1 MPGKILI
8 VEDDLE
14 SLKLLGLMLQSRG
27 YQIVA
32 AQHGAQA
39 LSKAESESSDLVL
52 LDVMLPGMDGYEV
65 ARRLRAN
72 ERTAAIP
79 IIMLTARGQITDKV
93 AGFEAGADEYLVKPV
108 HPAEPVTR
116 IETLL
121 ARAARLGPTAQA
133 VRLPRGKSVGFL
145 GCKGGVGTST
155 LAINLSVSL
164 IRGPA
169 SGKRV
174 VLIDAQTGSSTLA
187 LQMGLRPQQGLQV
200 LAGRD
205 PAGITADTIL
215 AHADRH
221 ISGVLLLGGLP
232 SPRGTTPSFTP
243 AHAEAIIRA
252 LEEAVD
258 YVLVDMGTG
267 LDAVN
272 QALLRVLDSVIVV
285 LEPHRISLLL
295 AQALLAALDAL
306 EVGRHRQGIVI
317 VNRAPSSTTPSKD
330 MVEEF
335 LQREIIVVI
344 PPAPELA
351 FQSAERGTPMV
362 IMQPESLVS
371 IQFHHL
377 AQHIASR

>member
-14 SLKLLGLMLQSRG
+14 SLKLIGLMLQSRG

-32 AQHGAQA
+32 AQSGPQA
-39 LSKAESESSDLVL
+39 LKKAVSESPDLVL
-52 LDVMLPGMDGYEV
+52 LDVMMPGMDGYEV
-65 ARRLRAN
+65 ARRLRAD

-108 HPAEPVTR
+108 HPAELVTR
-116 IETLL
+116 IEALL
-121 ARAARLGPTAQA
+121 ARATRLGPS
-133 VRLPRGKSVGFL
+133 VRAPRGKSIGFL

-174 VLIDAQTGSSTLA
+174 VLLDAHTGSSSLA
-187 LQMGLRPQQGLQV
+187 LQMGLRPHQGLQV

-205 PAGITADTIL
+205 PQGLTADAIL
-215 AHADRH
+215 THADRH
-221 ISGVLLLGGLP
+221 VSGVLVLGGLP
-232 SPRGTTPSFTP
+232 EPRGTVQSFTP
-243 AHAEAIIRA
+243 AHAEAMIRS
-252 LEEAVD
+252 LVGEVD

-272 QALLRVLDSVIVV
+272 QALLRVLDSVMIVV
-285 LEPHRISLLL
+285 EPHRIGLLL
-295 AQALLAALDAL
+295 TQALLAALDAL
-306 EVGRHRQGIVI
+306 EVGRHRQRVI
-317 VNRAPSSTTPSKD
+317 LVNRAPASTTPSKD
-330 MVEEF
+330 MVEDF
-335 LQREIIVVI
+335 LQREIVVVI

-351 FQSAERGTPMV
+351 FQS
-362 IMQPESLVS
+362 
-371 IQFHHL
+371 
-377 AQHIASR
+377 

>member
-1 MPGKILI
+1 MPAKILI

-39 LSKAESESSDLVL
+39 LSKAESESPDLVL

-72 ERTAAIP
+72 ERTANIP

-108 HPAEPVTR
+108 HPAELVTR

-121 ARAARLGPTAQA
+121 ARAARLGPVAQP
-133 VRLPRGKSVGFL
+133 VRAPQGKSIGFL

-155 LAINLSVSL
+155 LVINLSISL

-174 VLIDAQTGSSTLA
+174 VLIDAHTGSSTLA

-221 ISGVLLLGGLP
+221 MSGVLLLGGLP
-232 SPRGTTPSFTP
+232 APRGTTPSFTP

-272 QALLRVLDSVIVV
+272 QALLRVLDYVIVV

-295 AQALLAALDAL
+295 AQALLAALDTL

-317 VNRAPSSTTPSKD
+317 VNRAPASTTPSKD

-362 IMQPESLVS
+362 MMQPESLIAV
-371 IQFHHL
+371 QFHQL
-377 AQHIASR
+377 AQHIVSR

>member
-1 MPGKILI
+1 
-8 VEDDLE
+8 
-14 SLKLLGLMLQSRG
+14 
-27 YQIVA
+27 
-32 AQHGAQA
+32 
-39 LSKAESESSDLVL
+39 
-52 LDVMLPGMDGYEV
+52 MDGYEV

-108 HPAEPVTR
+108 HPAELVTR

-121 ARAARLGPTAQA
+121 ARAARLGPAAQA

-155 LAINLSVSL
+155 LVTNLSVSL

-272 QALLRVLDSVIVV
+272 QALLRVLDYVMIVV
-285 LEPHRISLLL
+285 EPQRISLLL
-295 AQALLAALDAL
+295 AQELLAALDHL
-306 EVGRHRQGIVI
+306 EVGRHRQGVVLI
-317 VNRAPSSTTPSKD
+317 NRAPASTTPTKD
-330 MVEEF
+330 TVEGF
-335 LQREIIVVI
+335 LQREIAIVI

>member
-32 AQHGAQA
+32 AQNGPQA
-39 LSKAESESSDLVL
+39 LNKAFSDPPDLVL
-52 LDVMLPGMDGYEV
+52 LDVMMPGMDGYEV
-65 ARRLRAN
+65 ARRLRAD

-79 IIMLTARGQITDKV
+79 IIMLTARGQVTDKV

-108 HPAEPVTR
+108 HPAELVTR

-121 ARAARLGPTAQA
+121 ARSTRLGPPARA
-133 VRLPRGKSVGFL
+133 PRGKSIGFL
-145 GCKGGVGTST
+145 GCKGGVGVST
-155 LAINLSVSL
+155 LAINLSVAL

-174 VLIDAQTGSSTLA
+174 VLLDVHTGSSSLA

-205 PAGITADTIL
+205 PQSLTADAIL
-215 AHADRH
+215 THADRH
-221 ISGVLLLGGLP
+221 MTGVLVLGGLP
-232 SPRGTTPSFTP
+232 DPRGTVQSFSP
-243 AHAEAIIRA
+243 AHAEAIVRSLA
-252 LEEAVD
+252 DAVD

-272 QALLRVLDSVIVV
+272 QALLRVLDYVMIVV
-285 LEPHRISLLL
+285 GPHRISLLL
-295 AQALLAALDAL
+295 TQALLAALDAL
-306 EVGRHRQGIVI
+306 EVGRHRQGVVL
-317 VNRAPSSTTPSKD
+317 VNRAPASTTPSKD
-330 MVEEF
+330 TVEEF
-335 LQREIIVVI
+335 LQREIVVVI

-351 FQSAERGTPMV
+351 FQSAEQGTPMV

>member
-14 SLKLLGLMLQSRG
+14 SLKLIGLMLQSRG

-32 AQHGAQA
+32 AQNGPQA
-39 LSKAESESSDLVL
+39 LSKAVSESPDLIL
-52 LDVMLPGMDGYEV
+52 LDVMMPGMDGYEV
-65 ARRLRAN
+65 ARRLRAD
-72 ERTAAIP
+72 ERTAAVP
-79 IIMLTARGQITDKV
+79 IIMLTARGQVTDKV

-108 HPAEPVTR
+108 HPAELVTR

-121 ARAARLGPTAQA
+121 ARSARLGPP
-133 VRLPRGKSVGFL
+133 VRAPRGKSIGFL

-155 LAINLSVSL
+155 LAMNLSVAL

-174 VLIDAQTGSSTLA
+174 VLLDAHTGSSSLA

-205 PAGITADTIL
+205 PQGLTADTIL
-215 AHADRH
+215 TYADRH
-221 ISGVLLLGGLP
+221 VSGVLVLGGLP
-232 SPRGTTPSFTP
+232 EPRGTVQSFTP
-243 AHAEAIIRA
+243 AHAEAIVRA
-252 LEEAVD
+252 LVGTVD

-272 QALLRVLDSVIVV
+272 QALLRVLDYVMVV
-285 LEPHRISLLL
+285 VEPHRVSLLL
-295 AQALLAALDAL
+295 TQALLAALDAL
-306 EVGRHRQGIVI
+306 EVGRHRQGVVLI
-317 VNRAPSSTTPSKD
+317 NRAPTSTTPSKD
-330 MVEEF
+330 TVEEF
-335 LQREIIVVI
+335 LQREIVVVI

-351 FQSAERGTPMV
+351 FQSAEQGTPMV
-362 IMQPESLVS
+362 IMQPESLVAV
-371 IQFHHL
+371 QFHHL

>member
-1 MPGKILI
+1 
-8 VEDDLE
+8 
-14 SLKLLGLMLQSRG
+14 
-27 YQIVA
+27 
-32 AQHGAQA
+32 
-39 LSKAESESSDLVL
+39 
-52 LDVMLPGMDGYEV
+52 
-65 ARRLRAN
+65 
-72 ERTAAIP
+72 
-79 IIMLTARGQITDKV
+79 
-93 AGFEAGADEYLVKPV
+93 
-108 HPAEPVTR
+108 
-116 IETLL
+116 
-121 ARAARLGPTAQA
+121 
-133 VRLPRGKSVGFL
+133 
-145 GCKGGVGTST
+145 
-155 LAINLSVSL
+155 
-164 IRGPA
+164 
-169 SGKRV
+169 
-174 VLIDAQTGSSTLA
+174 
-187 LQMGLRPQQGLQV
+187 
-200 LAGRD
+200 
-205 PAGITADTIL
+205 
-215 AHADRH
+215 
-221 ISGVLLLGGLP
+221 VLLLGGLP

>member
-14 SLKLLGLMLQSRG
+14 SLKLIGLMLQSRG

-32 AQHGAQA
+32 AQSGPQA
-39 LSKAESESSDLVL
+39 LNKVVSESPDLIL
-52 LDVMLPGMDGYEV
+52 LDVMMPGMDGYEV
-65 ARRLRAN
+65 ARRLRADA
-72 ERTAAIP
+72 RTAAIP
-79 IIMLTARGQITDKV
+79 IIMLTARGQVTDKV

-108 HPAEPVTR
+108 HPAELVTR
-116 IETLL
+116 IESLL
-121 ARAARLGPTAQA
+121 TRSTRLGPPA
-133 VRLPRGKSVGFL
+133 RPPRGKSIGFL

-155 LAINLSVSL
+155 LAINLSVTL

-174 VLIDAQTGSSTLA
+174 VLLDAHTGSSSLA

-205 PAGITADTIL
+205 PQGLTADAVLT
-215 AHADRH
+215 HADRH
-221 ISGVLLLGGLP
+221 VSGVLVLGGLP
-232 SPRGTTPSFTP
+232 DPWGTVQPFTP
-243 AHAEAIIRA
+243 AHAEAIVRS
-252 LEEAVD
+252 LVGEVD

-272 QALLRVLDSVIVV
+272 QALLRVLDYVMVV
-285 LEPHRISLLL
+285 VEPHRISLLL
-295 AQALLAALDAL
+295 AQGLLAALDTL
-306 EVGRHRQGIVI
+306 EVGRHRQGVVM
-317 VNRAPSSTTPSKD
+317 VNRAPASTTPSKD
-330 MVEEF
+330 MVEGF
-335 LQREIIVVI
+335 LQREIVVVI

-351 FQSAERGTPMV
+351 FQAAEQGTPMV
-362 IMQPESLVS
+362 IMQPESLVA
-371 IQFHHL
+371 IQFYQL

>member
-1 MPGKILI
+1 MPAKILI

-32 AQHGAQA
+32 AQNGAQA
-39 LSKAESESSDLVL
+39 LSKAESESPDLVL

-72 ERTAAIP
+72 ERTATIP
-79 IIMLTARGQITDKV
+79 IIMLTARGQVTDKV

-108 HPAEPVTR
+108 HPAELVTR
-116 IETLL
+116 IEALL
-121 ARAARLGPTAQA
+121 ARSTRLGPP
-133 VRLPRGKSVGFL
+133 VRTPRGKSIGFL

-155 LAINLSVSL
+155 LVINLSVAL

-174 VLIDAQTGSSTLA
+174 VLIDAHTGSSTLA

-221 ISGVLLLGGLP
+221 VSGVLVLGGIP
-232 SPRGTTPSFTP
+232 APRGTTPSFTP

-272 QALLRVLDSVIVV
+272 QALLRALDYVMIV

-295 AQALLAALDAL
+295 AQELLAALDHL
-306 EVGRHRQGIVI
+306 EVGRHRQGIVLI
-317 VNRAPSSTTPSKD
+317 NRAPASTTPTKD
-330 MVEEF
+330 TVEGF
-335 LQREIIVVI
+335 LQREIAVVI

-362 IMQPESLVS
+362 IMQPESLIAV
-371 IQFHHL
+371 QFHQL
-377 AQHIASR
+377 AQYIVSR

>member
-1 MPGKILI
+1 
-8 VEDDLE
+8 
-14 SLKLLGLMLQSRG
+14 
-27 YQIVA
+27 
-32 AQHGAQA
+32 
-39 LSKAESESSDLVL
+39 
-52 LDVMLPGMDGYEV
+52 V

-72 ERTAAIP
+72 ERTATIP
-79 IIMLTARGQITDKV
+79 IIMLTARGQVTDKV

-108 HPAEPVTR
+108 HPAELVTR
-116 IETLL
+116 IEALL
-121 ARAARLGPTAQA
+121 ARSTRLGPP
-133 VRLPRGKSVGFL
+133 VRTPRGKSIGFL

-155 LAINLSVSL
+155 LVINLSVAL

-174 VLIDAQTGSSTLA
+174 VLIDAHTGSSTLA

-221 ISGVLLLGGLP
+221 VSGVLVLGGIP
-232 SPRGTTPSFTP
+232 APRGTTPSFTP

-272 QALLRVLDSVIVV
+272 QALLRALDYVMIV

-295 AQALLAALDAL
+295 AQELLAALDNL
-306 EVGRHRQGIVI
+306 EVGRHRQGIVLI
-317 VNRAPSSTTPSKD
+317 NRAPASTTPTKD
-330 MVEEF
+330 TVEGF
-335 LQREIIVVI
+335 LQREIAVVI

-362 IMQPESLVS
+362 IMQPESLIAV
-371 IQFHHL
+371 QFHQL
-377 AQHIASR
+377 AQHIVSR